1 MSIRQAKNF
10 LLLSSLVLNS
20 CIVIDSKPLGYRIKN
35 CTDDTLLIDLSE
47 TKTLNDD
54 IFGYAYV
61 EDSMG
66 TISDDTT
73 TVFINRKQVNIY
85 NYYRILPNAKSLG
98 FYFQSDSDAYYLY
111 TVKWRI
117 VTSKS
122 LEEIR
127 SKRLYYMMVLTKE
140 DFGRDRIFDYKPTD
154 VRSY

>member
-1 MSIRQAKNF
+1 MDIRQTI

-20 CIVIDSKPLGYRIKN
+20 CIIIDTSPLGYCINN
-35 CTDDTLLIDLSE
+35 CTNDTLLIDFGE
-47 TKTLNDD
+47 TKTVSDD
-54 IFGYAYV
+54 IYWKDYG
-61 EDSMG
+61 DSVP
-66 TISDDTT
+66 TIPDDTT
-73 TVFINRKQVNIY
+73 TVFIHGKQVNIR
-85 NYYRILPNAKSLG
+85 NAYRVLPNSKSEWLG
-98 FYFQSDSDAYYLY
+98 FPYNSDTCYFYAI
-111 TVKWRI
+111 KWRI